1 MTFDEKIILLIE
13 NLEAAASDLNAKADP
28 SGITIAELIAD
39 VREYLAM
46 TAMPIEQQDAI
57 LAEWE
62 AYQGDNRIEAEVIA
76 RYEIESIKWHDRSR
90 QWEEAYRT
98 VLGSFKGIPVRQLLT
113 CVQRA
118 EQVAGVD
125 EVYLAAWNWLAPYF
139 PNVPIEGS
147 NG

>member
-1 MTFDEKIILLIE
+1 MTFDEKITMLIK
-13 NLEAAASDLNAKADP
+13 NLEAAAPDLNAEADP

-46 TAMPIEQQDAI
+46 TAMPIEQQKAI

-62 AYQGDNRIEAEVIA
+62 AYQADNRIEAEVIA
-76 RYEIESIKWHDRSR
+76 RYEIESIKWYDRAR
-90 QWEEAYRT
+90 QWQSAYHT
-98 VLGSFKGIPVRQLLT
+98 VLATYKGIPVKALLT

-125 EVYLAAWNWLAPYF
+125 EAYRAAWNWLAPYF
-139 PNVPIEGS
+139 PEVPIA